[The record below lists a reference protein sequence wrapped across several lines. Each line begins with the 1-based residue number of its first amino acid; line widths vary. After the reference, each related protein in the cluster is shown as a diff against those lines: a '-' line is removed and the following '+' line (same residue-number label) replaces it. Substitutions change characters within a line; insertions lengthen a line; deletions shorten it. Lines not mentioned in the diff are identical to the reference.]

1 MRRSVVDGR
10 PPWDAGSLP
19 CAEPGLPIEL
29 TDQIELID
37 QIELTDQIELID
49 LTRIDF
55 SAPGLRIIEPATTF
69 APVDITAK
77 QVPLAAR

>member
-19 CAEPGLPIEL
+19 CAEPGLP
-29 TDQIELID
+29 
-37 QIELTDQIELID
+37 IELTDQIELID